1 MRRWRDDRGSAVA
14 EFSLV
19 SVLLVLVALSVIQ
32 IALAMHV
39 RTTLL
44 DAAAEGAR
52 FGALADRVPADGVAR
67 TRELIT
73 QAIGPDYAADVSV
86 AGGSW
91 NGFPVV
97 AITVR
102 APLPVVGLLG
112 VGDGIEVTGHA
123 VREILD

>member
-1 MRRWRDDRGSAVA
+1 MRRWREDRGSAAA

-19 SVLLVLVALSVIQ
+19 GVLLVLVALSVIQ

-67 TRELIT
+67 TRELIAE
-73 QAIGPDYAADVSV
+73 AIGSEYATDVSV
-86 AGGSW
+86 AAGSW
-91 NGFPVV
+91 RGFPTVE
-97 AITVR
+97 ITVR

-112 VGDGIEVTGHA
+112 VGDGIEVSGRA
-123 VREILD
+123 VREVLR